1 MNKKFIWFLLLTLI
15 FSCQRHSDPDLAIVK
30 GVFPGAE
37 GKNIKFEELK
47 PFGIVEI
54 DSMIIDKDG
63 RFQFQINPAQQ
74 SFYLM
79 RFENE
84 NPISLVMDKG
94 DTLQVTMGLDT
105 NGVSYQVKG
114 KKDSQI
120 LQEYYLKNRFYYSKI
135 DSLQQVFFES
145 RDLDTFYLVS
155 ARIDRAIEKTIL
167 DQRKFTETL
176 IRNNLAS
183 LASILLFNQSFAGK
197 AIFDLDQ
204 NLNLFSLIDE
214 NLNDKYPGNP
224 HVVENHKR
232 VFAAREK
239 EVNRKQ
245 AEARIA
251 IGKAVPE
258 ISLPG
263 IDGRLIDLADLR
275 GTNAILFFW
284 ASWSPESRADLQQ
297 LKILYKDFKAQN
309 FEIYAV
315 SLDNKEKFWKSAVQI
330 EKPGWINVADING
343 MGGTVSQLFRIPK
356 QLPYFFLIDKN
367 GIIVTKTSDFSVLK
381 DACLRLA
388 NAG

>member
-1 MNKKFIWFLLLTLI
+1 
-15 FSCQRHSDPDLAIVK
+15 
-30 GVFPGAE
+30 
-37 GKNIKFEELK
+37 
-47 PFGIVEI
+47 
-54 DSMIIDKDG
+54 
-63 RFQFQINPAQQ
+63 
-74 SFYLM
+74 
-79 RFENE
+79 
-84 NPISLVMDKG
+84 
-94 DTLQVTMGLDT
+94 
-105 NGVSYQVKG
+105 
-114 KKDSQI
+114 
-120 LQEYYLKNRFYYSKI
+120 LKNRFYYSKI

>member
-1 MNKKFIWFLLLTLI
+1 M
-15 FSCQRHSDPDLAIVK
+15 AIVK